1 MKSERC
7 IKSIVTVFDFRVWW
21 REPRYRFIASF
32 SFILFSFFN
41 AKAHQYDSVGL
52 AGDNPFGLLQ
62 GVILLETKQNYE
74 TPLVVSCLSADPF
87 RDNGFIAILS
97 TLPDY
102 TAVHFRRPDMP

>member
-1 MKSERC
+1 LIFASGGE
-7 IKSIVTVFDFRVWW
+7 SQDTDLLHHLVSFYLVFLTQKPTNTTRWAL
-21 REPRYRFIASF
+21 R
-32 SFILFSFFN
+32 
-41 AKAHQYDSVGL
+41 
-52 AGDNPFGLLQ
+52 GDNLCRLLQ